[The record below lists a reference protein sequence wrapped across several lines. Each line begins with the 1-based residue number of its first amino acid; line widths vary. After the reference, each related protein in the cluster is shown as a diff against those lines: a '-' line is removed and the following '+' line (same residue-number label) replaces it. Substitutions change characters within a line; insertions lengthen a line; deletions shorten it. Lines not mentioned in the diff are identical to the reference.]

1 MTEQPTGAT
10 RGATGARPGPTAEGL
25 GEQLARLGAQLGA
38 REAAH
43 REELARAETRARELH
58 SAVAAALD
66 RFHDSVTAAGAP
78 HLRIELGAPRLDQK
92 HIRSVEFSLNR
103 GRWTGIVTVK
113 SRGEVTLVGPFRQGK
128 TEGPCRSFPSDA
140 DAEIRAAL
148 GAFLERFVEEAT
160 SP

>member
-1 MTEQPTGAT
+1 VTERLDEIRSAD
-10 RGATGARPGPTAEGL
+10 AL

-43 REELARAETRARELH
+43 REDLDRAEARARDLH
-58 SAVAAALD
+58 GIVATALD
-66 RFHDSVTAAGAP
+66 RFHGSAASAGAP
-78 HLRIELGAPRLDQK
+78 HLRIELSRPRLDQK
-92 HIRSVEFSLNR
+92 HIRSVEFSLAR

-140 DAEIRAAL
+140 TAEIGAAL
-148 GAFLERFVEEAT
+148 GEFLERFVEEAA

>member
-1 MTEQPTGAT
+1 MTEQPAGSTGT
-10 RGATGARPGPTAEGL
+10 RSGPAADAL

-43 REELARAETRARELH
+43 RDELERAEARAHELH
-58 SAVAAALD
+58 AAVAAALD
-66 RFHDSVTAAGAP
+66 RFHGSAAAAGAP
-78 HLRIELGAPRLDQK
+78 HLRIELDAPRLDQK
-92 HIRSVEFSLNR
+92 HIRSVEFSLTR

-140 DAEIRAAL
+140 DAEIHAAL

>member
-1 MTEQPTGAT
+1 MTGRLNENRSAPGAD
-10 RGATGARPGPTAEGL
+10 GL
-25 GEQLARLGAQLGA
+25 GEQLARLGAQVGA

-43 REELARAETRARELH
+43 REDLERARARAEDLH
-58 SAVAAALD
+58 SVVGAALD
-66 RFHDSVTAAGAP
+66 RFHSSAASAGAP
-78 HLRIELGAPRLDQK
+78 HLRIELSAPSLDQK
-92 HIRSVEFSLNR
+92 HIRSIEFSVTR

-140 DAEIRAAL
+140 VAEIRVAL
-148 GAFLERFVEEAT
+148 GEFLGRFVEEAA